1 MTDRQRL
8 PWCLALS
15 VSLHFGLALLV
26 GSATA
31 GAGSAG
37 EIASVQQ
44 PAAHPALSVVISQR
58 SASERPAPASEPE
71 IAAASKAATP
81 DAAEQI
87 DVIAHRPNTE
97 IPGSS
102 PWQAPLTIA
111 APYYFK
117 ASELDRRPQV
127 VSDVQPEFPATDFI
141 AVSGSV
147 VLRLLLD
154 EAGSVDRIQV
164 ERSEL
169 PNAFQESAVAA
180 FSKAT
185 FAPGEVDNFA
195 VKSEL
200 RIEVTFDSGA

>member
-1 MTDRQRL
+1 MVFTPRSVADR
-8 PWCLALS
+8 
-15 VSLHFGLALLV
+15 
-26 GSATA
+26 SAPA
-31 GAGSAG
+31 DQP
-37 EIASVQQ
+37 E
-44 PAAHPALSVVISQR
+44 PAAPGKA
-58 SASERPAPASEPE
+58 AAPA
-71 IAAASKAATP
+71 
-81 DAAEQI
+81 AAEQI
-87 DVIAHRPNTE
+87 DVIAHRPSVE
-97 IPGSS
+97 IPGDLL
-102 PWQAPLTIA
+102 WQTPLAIPV
-111 APYYFK
+111 PYYFK
-117 ASELDRRPQV
+117 ASQLDRRPRV
-127 VSDVQPEFPATDFI
+127 VSDVQPEFPATEFI

-169 PNAFQESAVAA
+169 PSAFQESAVAA